1 MREQWPTLL
10 RIANNL
16 PPAHQLLKNLS
27 STNLVLLSY
36 AQNENDFK
44 QLQKELELVFD
55 YIFQF
60 SINLKIL
67 TILKIIPDDLLKNV
81 IFPFLYQAD
90 FRGKNSCYLAAKL
103 NLKINPDAF
112 IHFLASRNW
121 QQSELINLY
130 FLIPNESKNKIIQLL
145 EDKLKNPDITDG
157 LKETINE
164 FRFILF
170 NCPNSEPLIPDT
182 PAPLKIEPVQEAKFR
197 SVYTSATSEGSNV
210 TKNEKQTNKITSEN
224 SFKNSRQNSLKK
236 YNSYKN
242 NIENDSKEE
251 FPLTALIGIF
261 FTTLFIL
268 FFIYNSYSDIEP
280 RSISKKH
287 SGKIPDFW
295 IDAVSQEKITP
306 EFLKADKDYRMGEL
320 FLTREKYSE
329 AVILFEDAL
338 SVYPQHIKAQFRVGF
353 CRLNLG
359 DYDRAEAAFS
369 KTLKIDKKFKQ
380 ANLFLARTAIAQN
393 QEEKARNYYEQ
404 ELKVNKNLQVAIE
417 FAQFLKETGNIEE
430 AEAILKE
437 FQELYP
443 EKGYITT
450 SLANSP
456 LIEPKREPNE

>member
-1 MREQWPTLL
+1 
-10 RIANNL
+10 
-16 PPAHQLLKNLS
+16 
-27 STNLVLLSY
+27 
-36 AQNENDFK
+36 
-44 QLQKELELVFD
+44 
-55 YIFQF
+55 
-60 SINLKIL
+60 
-67 TILKIIPDDLLKNV
+67 
-81 IFPFLYQAD
+81 
-90 FRGKNSCYLAAKL
+90 
-103 NLKINPDAF
+103 
-112 IHFLASRNW
+112 
-121 QQSELINLY
+121 
-130 FLIPNESKNKIIQLL
+130 
-145 EDKLKNPDITDG
+145 
-157 LKETINE
+157 
-164 FRFILF
+164 
-170 NCPNSEPLIPDT
+170 
-182 PAPLKIEPVQEAKFR
+182 
-197 SVYTSATSEGSNV
+197 
-210 TKNEKQTNKITSEN
+210 
-224 SFKNSRQNSLKK
+224 
-236 YNSYKN
+236 
-242 NIENDSKEE
+242 
-251 FPLTALIGIF
+251 
-261 FTTLFIL
+261 
-268 FFIYNSYSDIEP
+268 
-280 RSISKKH
+280 
-287 SGKIPDFW
+287 
-295 IDAVSQEKITP
+295 
-306 EFLKADKDYRMGEL
+306 MGEL